1 MAVAT
6 ATILAGRYQLGRLLG
21 AGGMAQVY
29 QGRDLLLARPVALK
43 VLHPQLTRDPEF
55 LARFWHEAQAAASVN
70 HPNVVAVYDFGE
82 HAGRSFLVLEHVP
95 GTSLARVL
103 AEQGPLPPER
113 VARLG
118 VQVSAALQAAHAR
131 RVIHRDV
138 KPSNLLLGS
147 DGVVKV
153 TDFGIAR
160 AAEDTGD
167 LTDPGKVLGSVHY
180 MAPEQLTSGPVDRRI
195 DLYALGVCLYE
206 LLTGHVPFE
215 GDHPVAVAGGHL
227 HTTPRPITEQRADVP
242 AALAATIARALAK
255 RPEDR
260 QQSARQLRGEL
271 QRALAPPRQR
281 PGGHPVPVRGPRVPV
296 RGAARRR
303 RVAPAWRG
311 RRPVGLFGWLVAL
324 GCAMVLLVA
333 ASVLQTG
340 PRPGAGTGRGSEAAL
355 PLPQGRAASGGQRP
369 EAARSAPEA
378 AVAASPTAPT
388 VAAATRPS
396 STPRH
401 TATTAGGTQL
411 VQQDPDAAPGER
423 RDRHVRP
430 GNDDDARSRKRGG
443 PGR

>member
-1 MAVAT
+1 MAAAT

-21 AGGMAQVY
+21 AGGMAEVY

-138 KPSNLLLGS
+138 KPGNLLLGS

-167 LTDPGKVLGSVHY
+167 LTDPGMVLGSVRY
-180 MAPEQLTSGPVDRRI
+180 MAPEQLTGGPVDRRI

-215 GDHPVAVAGGHL
+215 GNHPVAVAGGHL
-227 HTTPRPITEQRADVP
+227 HATPRPITEQRADVP
-242 AALAATIARALAK
+242 VALAATIARALAK

-271 QRALAPPRQR
+271 ERALAPPRRR
-281 PGGHPVPVRGPRVPV
+281 PGGDPVPVRGPRAPV
-296 RGAARRR
+296 RGAARQRL
-303 RVAPAWRG
+303 
-311 RRPVGLFGWLVAL
+311 VGLLGWLVAL
-324 GCAMVLLVA
+324 GCAVVLLVA
-333 ASVLQTG
+333 ASALQTG
-340 PRPGAGTGRGSEAAL
+340 PRPGAGTGRGSEPAL
-355 PLPQGRAASGGQRP
+355 PLPQGRAAPGGQRP
-369 EAARSAPEA
+369 EAARSAPAA

-388 VAAATRPS
+388 VAAPTRPS
-396 STPRH
+396 STPRQ
-401 TATTAGGTQL
+401 TATTADGTQL

-430 GNDDDARSRKRGG
+430 GNDDARSRKRG